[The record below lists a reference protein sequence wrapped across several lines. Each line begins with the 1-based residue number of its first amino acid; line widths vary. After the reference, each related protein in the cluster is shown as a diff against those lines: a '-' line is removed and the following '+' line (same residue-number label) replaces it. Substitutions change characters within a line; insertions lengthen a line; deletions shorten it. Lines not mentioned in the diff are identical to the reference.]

1 MRRLI
6 LVGDLLLST
15 TIFAADTMLNETPYE
30 IAKSDIGKGK
40 AVMLEVGSDKCGSC
54 QDMGK
59 MLYRVKKS
67 TPDAIIFFINVWQEH
82 KAIKILGIQMIP
94 TQIIYDAKGKEAYRH
109 IGPLTEAELDNVLT
123 KYKVR

>member
-6 LVGDLLLST
+6 LVGALLLST

-54 QDMGK
+54 QDMGR
-59 MLYRVKKS
+59 MLYNIKKS
-67 TPDAIIFFINVWQEH
+67 SPDALIFFINVWEEH
-82 KAIKILGIQMIP
+82 KAVKTLKIAMIP
-94 TQIIYDAKGKEAYRH
+94 TQIIYDAKGKETYRH
-109 IGPLTEAELDNVLT
+109 IGPLTGEELGKVLT
-123 KYKVR
+123 QYKVR